1 MSDINE
7 NPPEVFSD
15 RRPKLKNDFGGEQIL
30 DLKESSNNEKSNQIA
45 KKVME
50 YDEKL
55 LELCRANLFFIREG
69 SLYDPLEL
77 EELGISGI
85 RELQDTIQ
93 AKFESIKKLKVT
105 FPVLNSE
112 LAKSVTADIEFIK
125 AICSSLEDNT
135 YIGSSNNLTMT
146 NKRLVQ
152 EYSVLAEFATKR
164 MEILEL
170 SLAAYNHAL
179 KKLTKKRPTRST
191 AAIVDGREPLSLSL
205 FYTLNTFDT
214 SMGPCPK
221 LILTEQDEQLE
232 EYEDSAASSLNED
245 VLLEQSKDLSDGV
258 NQGEVHSKSINN
270 TEINQFINEQYP
282 HVLFEENDY
291 HGKLQVDRNKDDDDD
306 EVISICSNATPINQ
320 HKNDVNSDIVLAKK
334 INNTLVK
341 KKLLLLLQELLG
353 DYHEPEEIQDLDIGI
368 GMICERYGVSLSA
381 NDPDILKTLEN
392 INRSQKM
399 LEQMVLNTSDSDR
412 NAERSEFSENVFTNN
427 PRHQSTPLYSM
438 NRLIQNPTQN
448 EEIPFSIYYDPTDT
462 GLSSNHSKK
471 ATVRFLEQYE
481 NAQTTEVKDQLQNI
495 GEQLY
500 PLVYELQPRLAKK
513 ITGMMLE
520 MPKECL
526 DDIIES
532 DSLLKSFVAK
542 AVNILAE
549 SNYIEINRPKTDHK
563 QAPSAVLQKSF
574 DHQNLIFQEVT
585 SSGQSYMSNLPGYSN
600 PRMTISGDPTSY
612 QPLMHSSYP
621 ASICTS
627 NSFPRQY
634 VQPSVSQN
642 LYYQPAVSYSASG
655 FTMPETYGHNP
666 SGYSQYPT
674 GNQYGNMLNYGN
686 APLKNTI
693 IPTYWSSQQHL
704 TSHVP
709 QTQHVRTP
717 IMYPNLT
724 NPYRRDYEPTL
735 VPPTNGSY
743 HPSIP
748 NAEDINLTPS
758 KKPKQTEFTTNNLT
772 ESKGE
777 TPAIVELAQREARE
791 LASSCFLVERTIN
804 QLSHAANMDSQ
815 ELMDLL
821 SNMNFHIK
829 SMEKLEQKVSS
840 FLKYLINNKA
850 TIESY
855 DATLYIS
862 MRKEVGNAE
871 QLSILLQRKL
881 NEADSIIKAER
892 ITTSQLSHAESK
904 QLPYKE
910 FNGSKGLQEPH
921 IWEFFNIL
929 DTNFK
934 IARTAENIKAQVLK
948 KLLKGSARLAIP
960 EDLNDYTQIKQILIS
975 RFGNPVIILSD
986 ILELHKNIG
995 KIPSKYCQR
1004 PPWHKIEDAA
1014 KNHLMLIRKAEQL
1027 AKNRMAVPEIFAS
1040 GHRNFNLLML
1050 ISHEYNE
1057 DLLAMMPHTD
1067 ERTMYSHIV
1076 ARFEQI
1082 LASASS
1088 NLDHS
1093 DKALKKDANEKKQPP
1108 VLETDQFALA
1118 YGEKKPNAI
1127 MVGTCQ
1133 PDECHICSIL
1143 QKTGMGSN
1151 YFENHLLHGASKRN
1165 YVNNCPNYLHLD
1177 IEEKNSLINDHK
1189 LCKYCLKYKSECK
1202 NSECG
1207 NSHLLPHPSGKA
1219 KAYVC
1224 KSSTCKNRVELC
1236 LEHVDMNK
1244 ETVEQRKQNLMKK
1257 IPPDVTIGAFT
1268 SVATPLLFNIDTFNG
1283 KIKTT
1288 VINDNRLRPTDNDI
1302 IDVEDTISNS
1312 SKVKN
1317 WLNNIYP
1324 NQEKSN
1330 SQTDT
1335 TSRNDLTKVHNI
1347 QEEYEMFKKEKIINP
1362 DDPILYSHAQNG
1374 NGTFK
1379 DDFDQEQPLMV
1390 ESTEDLLQMTNASLL
1405 ATNSKSIFI
1414 YSKIKGALRP
1424 LSVLFDSGG
1433 GSSLV
1438 LNSIPGRQLYATKKD
1453 KKPVILQGI
1462 GSGQALGSEY
1472 KMALPLRTGKSVA
1485 VDIYGVSEI
1494 LKPMSKIDLNPALKF
1509 LKDSVSSD
1517 ETINESLKNEIARA
1531 SVYRFI
1537 EGNLDMLLGIKLL
1550 RVFPELLH
1558 TLSCGLSI
1566 FKMRLK
1572 PASESTLYCL
1582 GGPWRYL
1589 ENIKDLFP
1597 WPNAAIMLQSLDMEL
1612 NNWRPSSLA
1621 DFYVMTSKTSAKEED
1636 KANNI
1641 SNDNTILA
1649 VPEPPEFEQR
1659 QWAKFIYKT
1668 LQEFNIHLEEYH
1680 TKSNKLSSPKKTID
1694 DNGFALRKA
1703 FGKIYKYYFMQ
1714 YQITKDIAVVKNAIE
1729 HLMHCSYIHQNE
1741 SKCKKPNAYI
1751 ALECDQN
1758 FVHDLSTF
1766 QSFFSGYYPHLKS
1779 SLISPVNAHLCLLGI
1794 HIHNNKQLQKAA
1806 IALNVALNKWLDMVE
1821 VNYNMIHISFKG
1833 VESFSNQIFYIKPS
1847 VGNDKLTSLQQILL
1861 STFTDKGIK
1870 CDTILKPH
1878 IAFAKL
1884 HYPIPEVT
1892 AMMYSFSDIVVGG
1905 SSFGLIKM
1913 LKSNQN
1919 DLPDA
1924 NKCLKA
1930 LPFYQDATLIK
1941 NQSETPCEDMAYF
1954 RDESPIIE
1962 NMQLKSFVSSKEK
1975 MLYHKLSEIHE
1986 WKEIASTAQTIEPV
2000 DMQLTQREIML
2011 FQEANTKE
2019 EISDKQEKGNQTYHQ
2034 ISKKGYNFF
2043 IQDLK
2048 SILQEQIPYPKCNS
2062 CLNCDQCKALWLRC
2076 NSNVAS
2082 TEHYEETQIRNSITY
2097 DPIKE
2102 KFSAPLPLKSD
2113 PESCL
2118 APNDN
2123 HAKHMYYK
2131 MAKSLNNNQDEK
2143 NVILNSFNKLID
2155 LGYVKK
2161 LSDMDNATQADV
2173 LSKQCYFIPWQ
2184 VVYKLSSVTTPC
2196 RIVLNA
2202 SSITK
2207 SGKSLNNLLC
2217 KGAPKLNMLPLTLAM
2232 LIDPILVTLDLS
2244 KFYNSVLIPKSQ
2256 YHLQCVFWNENLD
2269 PDNPPEIFIL
2279 TTHFYGLASSG
2290 RILEMCLEKTAEL
2303 HKDKELFHRVFT
2315 TQVYVDDIFANCQT
2329 SAEADQIKHDC
2340 NTILPKMGF
2349 KIKGFGESYK
2359 EPDNSIS
2366 EIIDGEKSV
2375 PTLGMIWFPK
2385 SDHLRYRIPNFD
2397 LSIKQKKGQ
2406 TSTKPFT
2413 GESLEEFQNYIPQKI
2428 TLRSVASKAASLY
2441 DPIGYLQPWYLGV
2454 KHLLRLSCES
2464 VGRDWDAY
2472 LSDDLRNQWTK
2483 KFYEMLQLKSVNFNR
2498 CTFPKNLIYHDITL
2512 VGISDFGGIGAIQ
2525 AFYALRKIDN
2535 SEFHV
2540 QLVYAK
2546 SQIRGKKS
2554 VPCEELNSLHAC
2566 SQTMSKI
2573 CMALH
2578 NVTRKVLLMDSVVCG
2593 FWLMKTD
2600 VKLAPFQRIRVHNIL
2615 SHNTQD
2621 EIFHIRSS
2629 LNSSDIGTKRPEPI
2643 NCILPGSRFHQGPHY
2658 LTLGI
2663 DECEKKGLIRNIK
2676 HVVLDP
2682 KLKPLALDGIT
2693 FKNKETEMELK
2704 IKENLN
2710 DQVSSDEITNYCTDT
2725 VVAPI
2730 KEPFTDKVLQRFI
2743 FNDYL
2748 INPITKPWSKCITVL
2763 SIVIH
2768 FIRKTA
2774 FKSALRCAQ
2783 LRPKD
2788 PKNSRK
2794 KVTQYPLKLPVE
2806 LKDSSNYL
2814 CHFCIS
2820 SESEE
2825 AQYQILSTIHKD
2837 KLTLSYASLFD
2848 SPVELAHAR
2857 QYAVFY
2863 FMTLA
2868 SKELKHFYTPSMLKK
2883 HTICKNGIYFS
2894 RQRVLE
2900 ASHVSDVMDNS
2911 VNIQELGINQ
2921 RVPCAD
2927 RYSPVAI
2934 SVLMHYHRKVCN
2946 HMGVDRTWLKTL
2958 ESIFIFQGQSLLT
2971 DIVKSCFHCKRKLLK
2986 RIQTTFGPINKF
2998 SLTFASVNQNVML
3011 DISGPYF
3018 VRAKLLAKNTRQT
3031 SNVVKVYLLHTIC
3044 LTSYLNSIAIV
3055 ESYGSAGFI
3064 DALHRIS
3071 SKYGYPSTVFT
3082 DGSSAQLKA
3091 LLGMQLTM
3099 STSFGTIYQETGV
3112 QIFVSGVGAA
3122 SHSRNG
3128 RIEKAIHIFQQFISN
3143 KKQQIETLTVLQF
3156 DSLISQ
3162 SMAVL
3167 NSMPL
3172 CTKPRYKGMVSSTL
3186 ITPFSF
3192 LLGRRSNIRA
3202 PASYPLLVNTR
3213 EDILNSVSKVSEGM
3227 FKYFT
3232 AAIPQLLLKPALHDS
3247 KEKPLEIGDVIL
3259 FPYQQSSLSTTYKL
3273 GLITNIELDSDN
3285 LSRIAEVAYC
3295 LESEQSLPTDPKD
3308 KPTIHRLCRF
3318 SRRGVHTLVKIYSAS
3333 DQDINKDID
3342 IINNRIKEINK
3353 ATTTDQLD
3361 TNCALNSPET
3371 YGHYQKDLFTSH
3383 MGYVFIN
3390 H

>member
-1 MSDINE
+1 M
-7 NPPEVFSD
+7 
-15 RRPKLKNDFGGEQIL
+15 
-30 DLKESSNNEKSNQIA
+30 
-45 KKVME
+45 
-50 YDEKL
+50 
-55 LELCRANLFFIREG
+55 
-69 SLYDPLEL
+69 
-77 EELGISGI
+77 
-85 RELQDTIQ
+85 
-93 AKFESIKKLKVT
+93 
-105 FPVLNSE
+105 
-112 LAKSVTADIEFIK
+112 
-125 AICSSLEDNT
+125 
-135 YIGSSNNLTMT
+135 
-146 NKRLVQ
+146 
-152 EYSVLAEFATKR
+152 
-164 MEILEL
+164 
-170 SLAAYNHAL
+170 
-179 KKLTKKRPTRST
+179 
-191 AAIVDGREPLSLSL
+191 
-205 FYTLNTFDT
+205 
-214 SMGPCPK
+214 
-221 LILTEQDEQLE
+221 
-232 EYEDSAASSLNED
+232 
-245 VLLEQSKDLSDGV
+245 
-258 NQGEVHSKSINN
+258 
-270 TEINQFINEQYP
+270 
-282 HVLFEENDY
+282 
-291 HGKLQVDRNKDDDDD
+291 
-306 EVISICSNATPINQ
+306 
-320 HKNDVNSDIVLAKK
+320 
-334 INNTLVK
+334 
-341 KKLLLLLQELLG
+341 
-353 DYHEPEEIQDLDIGI
+353 
-368 GMICERYGVSLSA
+368 
-381 NDPDILKTLEN
+381 
-392 INRSQKM
+392 
-399 LEQMVLNTSDSDR
+399 
-412 NAERSEFSENVFTNN
+412 
-427 PRHQSTPLYSM
+427 
-438 NRLIQNPTQN
+438 
-448 EEIPFSIYYDPTDT
+448 
-462 GLSSNHSKK
+462 
-471 ATVRFLEQYE
+471 
-481 NAQTTEVKDQLQNI
+481 
-495 GEQLY
+495 
-500 PLVYELQPRLAKK
+500 
-513 ITGMMLE
+513 
-520 MPKECL
+520 
-526 DDIIES
+526 
-532 DSLLKSFVAK
+532 
-542 AVNILAE
+542 
-549 SNYIEINRPKTDHK
+549 
-563 QAPSAVLQKSF
+563 
-574 DHQNLIFQEVT
+574 
-585 SSGQSYMSNLPGYSN
+585 
-600 PRMTISGDPTSY
+600 
-612 QPLMHSSYP
+612 
-621 ASICTS
+621 
-627 NSFPRQY
+627 
-634 VQPSVSQN
+634 
-642 LYYQPAVSYSASG
+642 
-655 FTMPETYGHNP
+655 
-666 SGYSQYPT
+666 
-674 GNQYGNMLNYGN
+674 
-686 APLKNTI
+686 
-693 IPTYWSSQQHL
+693 
-704 TSHVP
+704 
-709 QTQHVRTP
+709 
-717 IMYPNLT
+717 
-724 NPYRRDYEPTL
+724 
-735 VPPTNGSY
+735 
-743 HPSIP
+743 
-748 NAEDINLTPS
+748 
-758 KKPKQTEFTTNNLT
+758 
-772 ESKGE
+772 
-777 TPAIVELAQREARE
+777 ELAQREARE

-821 SNMNFHIK
+821 SNMNFHVK

-862 MRKEVGNAE
+862 MKKEVSNGE

-910 FNGSKGLQEPH
+910 FNGSKGLQETH

-960 EDLNDYTQIKQILIS
+960 EDLNNYTQIKQILIS

-986 ILELHKNIG
+986 ILELHKNVG
-995 KIPSKYCQR
+995 KIPSKFCQR

-1027 AKNRMAVPEIFAS
+1027 AKNRMAIPEIFAS

-1093 DKALKKDANEKKQPP
+1093 DKAQKKDVNEKKQPT

-1118 YGEKKPNAI
+1118 YGEKKPNTI

-1151 YFENHLLHGASKRN
+1151 YFENHLLHGASKKN
-1165 YVNNCPNYLHLD
+1165 FVNNCPNYLSLD
-1177 IEEKNSLINDHK
+1177 IEEKNTLINDHK

-1207 NSHLLPHPSGKA
+1207 NSHLLPHPSGRA

-1224 KSSTCKNRVELC
+1224 KFPTCKNRVELC

-1244 ETVEQRKQNLMKK
+1244 TTVEQRKQNLMKK
-1257 IPPDVTIGAFT
+1257 IQPDVAIGAFT
-1268 SVATPLLFNIDTFNG
+1268 SVATPVSFNIDTFNG

-1312 SKVKN
+1312 SKVNN

-1324 NQEKSN
+1324 DQGKGN

-1335 TSRNDLTKVHNI
+1335 APKDNLSKNHNI
-1347 QEEYEMFKKEKIINP
+1347 QEEYEMFKKAQIVNP
-1362 DDPILYSHAQNG
+1362 DNPILYSHVQIRNEP
-1374 NGTFK
+1374 FK
-1379 DDFDQEQPLMV
+1379 DDFDQEKPLMV
-1390 ESTEDLLQMTNASLL
+1390 DSTEDLLQMTNASLL

-1453 KKPVILQGI
+1453 KDPVILQGI
-1462 GSGQALGSEY
+1462 GSGQAYGSEF
-1472 KMALPLRTGKSVA
+1472 KMALPLQSGKSVA
-1485 VDIYGVSEI
+1485 IDIYAVSEI
-1494 LKPMSKIDLNPALKF
+1494 LRPMSKIDLNPALKF
-1509 LKDSVSSD
+1509 LKDSVESD
-1517 ETINESLKNEIARA
+1517 ETIDQPLKDEIARA
-1531 SVYRFI
+1531 SIYRFI

-1572 PASESTLYCL
+1572 PASDSTLYCL

-1612 NNWRPSSLA
+1612 NNWRPSSLTN
-1621 DFYVMTSKTSAKEED
+1621 FYVLNSKDDAKEEE
-1636 KANNI
+1636 NNM
-1641 SNDNTILA
+1641 SNDNTVLA

-1659 QWAKFIYKT
+1659 QWAKFIFKT
-1668 LQEFNIHLEEYH
+1668 VQEFNIHLKKYH
-1680 TKSNKLSSPKKTID
+1680 TQSNKLSSPEKAID
-1694 DNGFALRKA
+1694 VSGFALKKA

-1714 YQITKDIAVVKNAIE
+1714 YQITKDIAVVKNAIR
-1729 HLMHCSYIHQNE
+1729 HLMHCPYIHQNGVE
-1741 SKCKKPNAYI
+1741 HEKPNAYI
-1751 ALECDQN
+1751 ALECDQD
-1758 FVHDLSTF
+1758 FAHDLSTF
-1766 QSFFSGYYPHLKS
+1766 QSFFSGYYPQLRS
-1779 SLISPVNAHLCLLGI
+1779 SLISPVDAHLCLLGI
-1794 HIHNNKQLQKAA
+1794 HIINDKQLQKAA
-1806 IALNVALNKWLDMVE
+1806 IALNVALNKWLNNVE

-1833 VESFSNQIFYIKPS
+1833 VESFNNQIFYIKPS
-1847 VGNDKLTSLQQILL
+1847 VGAHKLTSLQQILF
-1861 STFTDKGIK
+1861 STFTDEGIK
-1870 CDTILKPH
+1870 CDTILNPH
-1878 IAFAKL
+1878 VAFAKL
-1884 HYPIPEVT
+1884 NYPVPEVT
-1892 AMMYSFSDIVVGG
+1892 AMMNSFSDIVIGG

-1913 LKSNQN
+1913 FKSNQD
-1919 DLPDA
+1919 DLPDT

-1941 NQSETPCEDMAYF
+1941 YQFETPCEDMACF
-1954 RDESPIIE
+1954 RDQSPINE
-1962 NMQLKSFVSSKEK
+1962 NTQLKSFASTKEE
-1975 MLYHKLSEIHE
+1975 MLNHKSSEIHE
-1986 WKEIASTAQTIEPV
+1986 WKEIASMAQIIEPV
-2000 DMQLTQREIML
+2000 DMPLTQREIML
-2011 FQEANTKE
+2011 FQEADSKE
-2019 EISDKQEKGNQTYHQ
+2019 VINNKQEKGSQIYNQ
-2034 ISKKGYNFF
+2034 ISRKGYSFF
-2043 IQDLK
+2043 IKDLK
-2048 SILQEQIPYPKCNS
+2048 AILQEQTPFPKCDS
-2062 CLNCDQCKALWLRC
+2062 CLNCNQCKALWLTC
-2076 NSNVAS
+2076 NSNVAT
-2082 TEHYEETQIRNSITY
+2082 TEHYEEIQIRNSIKY

-2123 HAKHMYYK
+2123 HAKQMYYK
-2131 MAKSLNNNQDEK
+2131 MAKSLNNNQNEK
-2143 NVILNSFNKLID
+2143 KVILDSFNKLIE

-2161 LSDMDNATQADV
+2161 LADMDSATQADV

-2184 VVYKLSSVTTPC
+2184 VVYKSSSVTTPC

-2202 SSITK
+2202 SSVTK

-2232 LIDPILVTLDLS
+2232 IIDPILVTLDLS

-2256 YHLQCVFWNENLD
+2256 YHLQCVFWNETLD
-2269 PDNPPEIFIL
+2269 SETQPDIFIL

-2303 HKDKELFHRVFT
+2303 HKDKDLFHRVFT

-2329 SAEADQIKHDC
+2329 TAEADQIKHDC

-2359 EPDNSIS
+2359 DPHDSIS

-2385 SDHLRYRIPNFD
+2385 SDYLRYRIPDFD
-2397 LSIKQKKGQ
+2397 LSNRQKKGQ
-2406 TSTKPFT
+2406 TSPQPFT
-2413 GESLEEFQNYIPQKI
+2413 GKSLEEFQSYIPQKI

-2441 DPIGYLQPWYLGV
+2441 DPTGFLQPWYLGV

-2464 VGRDWDAY
+2464 VGRDWDSY
-2472 LSDDLRNQWTK
+2472 LPSDLRNQWTK

-2498 CTFPKNLIYHDITL
+2498 CTFPKDLVYHDITL
-2512 VGISDFGGIGAIQ
+2512 VGISDFGNIGKIQ
-2525 AFYALRKIDN
+2525 AFYALRKIN
-2535 SEFHV
+2535 SSEFHV

-2593 FWLMKTD
+2593 FWLMKAD

-2643 NCILPGSRFHQGPHY
+2643 SCILPGSQFHQGPHY

-2663 DECEKKGLIRNIK
+2663 DECEKRGLIKNIK

-2693 FKNKETEMELK
+2693 FKNKETEIELN
-2704 IKENLN
+2704 IKETINE
-2710 DQVSSDEITNYCTDT
+2710 QVSSDKTTNYCTNT
-2725 VVAPI
+2725 LVAPI
-2730 KEPFTDKVLQRFI
+2730 NEPFTDKVLQRLI

-2748 INPITKPWSKCITVL
+2748 VNPIIKPWSKCITIL

-2774 FKSALRCAQ
+2774 FKSALRYAQ
-2783 LRPKD
+2783 LRLKD

-2794 KVTQYPLKLPVE
+2794 KVTQYPLKLPVD

-2814 CHFCIS
+2814 CHFCID

-2863 FMTLA
+2863 FLTLA

-2883 HTICKNGIYFS
+2883 HTICKNGIFFS

-2900 ASHVSDVMDNS
+2900 ASHVSDVMDNK

-2934 SVLMHYHRKVCN
+2934 SVLMHYHRKICN

-2998 SLTFASVNQNVML
+2998 SLTFAAVNQNVML
-3011 DISGPYF
+3011 DIRGPYI

-3143 KKQQIETLTVLQF
+3143 KKQQIENLTVLQF

-3162 SMAVL
+3162 AMSVL

-3186 ITPFSF
+3186 VTPFSF

-3202 PASYPLLVNTR
+3202 PANYPLLVNTR
-3213 EDILNSVSKVSEGM
+3213 EDILNSVAKASEGM

-3259 FPYQQSSLSTTYKL
+3259 FPYQENSLSTTYKL

-3295 LESEQSLPTDPKD
+3295 LESEQSLPTNPND
-3308 KPTIHRLCRF
+3308 KSTIHRLCRF

-3342 IINNRIKEINK
+3342 IINYKIKEINK

-3361 TNCALNSPET
+3361 TNCVLKMPEV
-3371 YGHYQKDLFTSH
+3371 YGHCHKDLLTSQ
-3383 MGYVFIN
+3383 MGYVFTN